1 MFVQWILLNKKK
13 KQGYLIF
20 IMCGEKILYK
30 LYLELECEI
39 YNNIKTNI
47 VS

>member
-13 KQGYLIF
+13 KQGYFIF
-20 IMCGEKILYK
+20 IMCGEKILSK